1 METFV
6 WDNLR
11 PIRDTLLFALK
22 HVSCIAQS
30 DLRKM
35 PGAFFAPKQRQINMA
50 AIEMES
56 SFVEATIDNE
66 TLMACI
72 QNYHCIYDKTCND
85 YRVPQKKQNTWK
97 EIAEKLQLSVE
108 EVQKRY
114 NSTVQRYACLLSL

>member
-6 WDNLR
+6 WDDLR
-11 PIRDTLLFALK
+11 PIGDTLLFALK

-35 PGAFFAPKQRQINMA
+35 PGAFFAPKQRQTNMA

-56 SFVEATIDNE
+56 SFVEATVDNE

-72 QNYHCIYDKTCND
+72 QNYRCIYDKITCND
-85 YRVPQKKQNTWK
+85 YRVPQKKRNAWK
-97 EIAEKLQLSVE
+97 EIAEKLRLSVGRSAE
-108 EVQKRY
+108 
-114 NSTVQRYACLLSL
+114 TVQQHPYGFL